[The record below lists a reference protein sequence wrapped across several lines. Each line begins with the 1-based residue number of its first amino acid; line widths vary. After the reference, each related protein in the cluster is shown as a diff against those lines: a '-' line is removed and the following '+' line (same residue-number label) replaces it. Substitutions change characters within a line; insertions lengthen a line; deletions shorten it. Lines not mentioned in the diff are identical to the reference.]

1 MLRVA
6 LLRQLR
12 CQHAVTAGAYFTHT
26 STELPSASLRKCAV
40 QGAASL
46 RQLRCHA
53 PCATCAVCPN
63 KTNMAATLPQHCFL
77 TVVWLDL
84 KSVFYTRGRTR
95 PSDVHPVAIALA
107 NGSDTYIYFR
117 YVGAT

>member
-40 QGAASL
+40 QG
-46 RQLRCHA
+46 
-53 PCATCAVCPN
+53 CAVCCVRRVLKQN
-63 KTNMAATLPQHCFL
+63 EYGALRRSYAASTELPQHCFL

>member
-1 MLRVA
+1 M
-6 LLRQLR
+6 
-12 CQHAVTAGAYFTHT
+12 

-40 QGAASL
+40 QG
-46 RQLRCHA
+46 
-53 PCATCAVCPN
+53 CAVCCVRRVLKQN
-63 KTNMAATLPQHCFL
+63 EYGNGVAAAKLMAATLPQHCYL